1 MKIERSRPAVL
12 RLTLH
17 AHELSALVAAAR
29 WAAEGAEGELP
40 PEARDQLRTVLD
52 GYDSAIKRQA
62 EAEAESEAEPRTDT
76 EPAPN

>member
-1 MKIERSRPAVL
+1 LKVERPRPAVF

-40 PEARDQLRTVLD
+40 REARDQLRTVLD
-52 GYDSAIKRQA
+52 GFDAALQRQGEAVA
-62 EAEAESEAEPRTDT
+62 EAGTESEPEREP
-76 EPAPN
+76 EQG

>member
-1 MKIERSRPAVL
+1 MKVERPRPAVF

-29 WAAEGAEGELP
+29 WAVEGAEGELP

-52 GYDSAIKRQA
+52 GYDSAMQRQA
-62 EAEAESEAEPRTDT
+62 EPAAEAGTET
-76 EPAPN
+76 EPESD

>member
-1 MKIERSRPAVL
+1 MKVERPRPAVF

-17 AHELSALVAAAR
+17 AHELSALIAAAR

-52 GYDSAIKRQA
+52 GYDSAMQRQA
-62 EAEAESEAEPRTDT
+62 EPASEAGTQT
-76 EPAPN
+76 EESD